1 MSFIDSSIVA
11 ADECAR
17 ERRQIRLIR
26 ATIFNSR
33 LGNQDI
39 VIRNL
44 SLRGIGAVTK
54 GLPLK
59 AGERITVYFPVDYDA
74 NGTVC
79 WVNGDS
85 FGVALDREISPQV
98 LVDFIVRQN
107 EKAAQAPQWEVERM
121 HKVVTPRV
129 DPLKLRKI

>member
-1 MSFIDSSIVA
+1 MSYMDSSIVA
-11 ADECAR
+11 ADACAR
-17 ERRQIRLIR
+17 DLRQIRLIR

-79 WVNGDS
+79 WVNGKS
-85 FGVALDREISPQV
+85 FGVALDSQISLQV
-98 LVDFIVRQN
+98 LEDFIIRQN
-107 EKAAQAPQWEVERM
+107 EKAAESPKWEVKRM